1 MEKEINYV
9 SSFNSKKEI
18 IYSLGVYEL
27 RGLARVLGVKSPT
40 TKRREELISQ
50 IMEIVGNNEDFALRE
65 IEKRGRPF
73 KALSSVNSIINAIS
87 TSSDEEKKN
96 SFKRFSTYE
105 EIIVFNQEMPAIKMQ
120 SSDIFPS
127 SGVLR
132 KGPVF
137 GYYVDCASQKTVFI
151 APEQMQK
158 YELATGD
165 YVDCAVFEIN
175 NGDKCF
181 VKKINKINGINAEE
195 YNLKTFN
202 DYTQDLPS
210 IQNIN
215 EKNIL
220 IGGRNVLLSKT
231 TFYSNDYL
239 KNIFSCFKDCK
250 KIFLGVNL
258 CFEDKS
264 FVSKQQDVFAF
275 TSNYNEILTN
285 GYDRIID
292 VINLVERLR
301 DLNEDVF
308 LLVGD
313 LSNVLNVLDSYF
325 INDDA
330 QILGHKE
337 KTIVIAK
344 RLIAL
349 AMSKSN
355 GRKITSLFVCNSLDL
370 DDAFIKNELLK
381 ISNIIE

>member
-1 MEKEINYV
+1 MEKEINSV
-9 SSFNSKKEI
+9 INFNSKKEI

-50 IMEIVGNNEDFALRE
+50 IMEIVENNQDFALRE

-73 KALSSVNSIINAIS
+73 KALSSVTNIINAIS
-87 TSSDEEKKN
+87 TPSDEEKKN

-105 EIIVFNQEMPAIKMQ
+105 EIVVFNQEMPAITMQ

-132 KGPVF
+132 KGSVF

-181 VKKINKINGINAEE
+181 VKKINKINGINADE
-195 YNLKTFN
+195 YNLKMFR

-210 IQNIN
+210 LKNIN
-215 EKNIL
+215 QKNML
-220 IGGRNVLLSKT
+220 IGGRNVLLSRSAL
-231 TFYSNDYL
+231 YSNDYL
-239 KNIFSCFKDCK
+239 KDIYSNFEDCK
-250 KIFLGVNL
+250 NVFLGVNL

-264 FVSKQQDVFAF
+264 YVAKQQNVFAF
-275 TSNYNEILTN
+275 TSNYNEVLTD

-292 VINLVERLR
+292 TINLVERLR

-313 LSNVLNVLDSYF
+313 LNNILNVLDSYF
-325 INDDA
+325 IDDDI

-337 KTIVIAK
+337 RTIVVAK
-344 RLIAL
+344 RLIGL

-355 GRKITSLFVCNSLDL
+355 GRKITGLFVCNSLDL